1 MADII
6 SMSFSEF
13 RHRSSEALTWRETN
27 LLYKQAH
34 HESKQS
40 KLAEL
45 RILSRANPQL
55 ANTTNL
61 DISPSS
67 QNSSYNNWFYGR
79 AHRFVK
85 PGSVASMFSPAAYLT
100 ELYRESKNLHP
111 ETSQYHLNKRRPD
124 IAALALTQ
132 DNMDEELSTLSLSNE
147 LLLHNIQTLEKTDYN
162 GVMEML
168 SAYRQTGL
176 TPYHLPYE
184 SARQAILLQ
193 DKNLSAFS
201 RNTDVAK
208 LMDPTSLLAIKANIS
223 PELYQILVEEITEEN
238 AAELMKENF
247 GTDDILIFKNYAALA
262 RYYDLSY
269 DEL

>member
-1 MADII
+1 MNTINELLNKINKEKSGDTLSLADII

-13 RHRSSEALTWRETN
+13 RHRSSEALIWRETN

-85 PGSVASMFSPAAYLT
+85 PGSVAG
-100 ELYRESKNLHP
+100 REH
-111 ETSQYHLNKRRPD
+111 T
-124 IAALALTQ
+124 
-132 DNMDEELSTLSLSNE
+132 
-147 LLLHNIQTLEKTDYN
+147 
-162 GVMEML
+162 
-168 SAYRQTGL
+168 
-176 TPYHLPYE
+176 
-184 SARQAILLQ
+184 
-193 DKNLSAFS
+193 F
-201 RNTDVAK
+201 
-208 LMDPTSLLAIKANIS
+208 
-223 PELYQILVEEITEEN
+223 
-238 AAELMKENF
+238 
-247 GTDDILIFKNYAALA
+247 
-262 RYYDLSY
+262 
-269 DEL
+269 